1 MVAQSANQAV
11 LGWIYVLMPFLMA
24 KKGKSN
30 LMSNVPKFIN
40 LESMQ
45 VKHSITIVIVQFYK

>member
-11 LGWIYVLMPFLMA
+11 LGWIYVLMPFLMT

-30 LMSNVPKFIN
+30 LTSNVPKFIN